1 MFKSII
7 ISLSALS
14 LGLSGLTSSI
24 DAIKNHNYFTN
35 QITKTI
41 SKHSQQ
47 LQINNTIQPVNRQN
61 TFQQDSPQ
69 TIINDIANDHIIV
82 PFGTN
87 PLISDPTTQ
96 NAIKIALQQANP
108 KITNA
113 DLKLIFISPDTQG
126 ETLSSTNYNP
136 VTVVA
141 KLGAQFATKQ
151 IYVKI
156 ASQPAPAINLYNPT
170 TSSSGLNSYTYNP
183 YDDDVF
189 LKSLVYNPNTKTVV
203 SNSTNLQG
211 QDLSDYGIM
220 QKSGNITPGLVLLNR
235 YLHNGFLIYNAHGY
249 IPVRATLATDQNAS
263 QKQTL
268 ITVNPQL
275 SNANGVNIGDYV
287 QLDLHWD
294 GATIKLMWHLIGEV
308 VAHLLSD
315 AIDTAIGISGFAI
328 LKNIVTSL
336 YELLTTD
343 VVTAAV
349 ELNVAV
355 DAAVDEIPAIGLL
368 IAGFL
373 AIVTTMLVSDA
384 IEVLQDLIE
393 STFQNNNFR
402 SYVYE
407 NWKKQHPSKKQLPS
421 DFTDMNIKYIAA
433 MPPHLSSL
441 MHYNLTFNLRFS
453 SLITNNLVSGNAQW
467 NQGVLLPHFIAPS
480 HFNPSLNTPSF
491 ITGNTSDFTI
501 VANADDLDNLDTWIG
516 QYPASGNSIAL
527 FKRIGWNSSD
537 ELKLAAGLTNQ
548 TLRNLQDKPTAWQ
561 IPENHFAV
569 IHVQKNTQNKY
580 QIVWSN
586 LANEQT
592 KQALLVSKKGYI
604 AASFINEN
612 SFNNITIDESVYLK
626 ILARYM
632 WCKNNWS
639 TLRTNPQ
646 MQQYKN
652 WTNYFANK
660 VLIPSKVNLYNYNH
674 NYTTIENAMEILGNT
689 FSNGVKMSRTIIS
702 SAQLY
707 SIYFNSG
714 SSAINIQ
721 TD

>member
-47 LQINNTIQPVNRQN
+47 LQINNTIQPVNYQN

-126 ETLSSTNYNP
+126 EMLSSTNYNP

-170 TSSSGLNSYTYNP
+170 TSSSGLNSYPYNP

-263 QKQTL
+263 QKQTV

-315 AIDTAIGISGFAI
+315 AIDTAIGMSGFVI
-328 LKNIVTSL
+328 LGNIIESIVE
-336 YELLTTD
+336 YLTTG

-349 ELNVAV
+349 ELNEAV
-355 DAAVDEIPAIGLL
+355 DAAVDEIPAIGPL

-373 AIVTTMLVSDA
+373 AIVTVMLVSDS
-384 IEVLQDLIE
+384 IEVLQNLIE
-393 STFQNNNFR
+393 STFQNINFR
-402 SYVYE
+402 KYVYE
-407 NWKKQHPSKKQLPS
+407 HWSKQYPPLPS
-421 DFTDMNIKYIAA
+421 NFTAKNPNHIYITV
-433 MPPHLSSL
+433 MPLHSSRL
-441 MHYNLTFNLRFS
+441 MHYSLTFNLRFS

-467 NQGVLLPHFIAPS
+467 NQSVALPSFIAPS

-491 ITGNTSDFTI
+491 ITGNTNDFTI
-501 VANADDLDNLDTWIG
+501 VANADDLKRITQDVDPGGVSTIAELFKELQWDNL
-516 QYPASGNSIAL
+516 AS
-527 FKRIGWNSSD
+527 FP
-537 ELKLAAGLTNQ
+537 GLT
-548 TLRNLQDKPTAWQ
+548 LQDLNELNDHPTAWQ

-569 IHVQKNTQNKY
+569 IHVKKMNNQY
-580 QIVWSN
+580 QIIWSN
-586 LANEQT
+586 LANQQT
-592 KQALLVSKKGYI
+592 KQSLPGREI
-604 AASFINEN
+604 NASFINEGN
-612 SFNNITIDESVYLK
+612 LNNITIDESVYLK
-626 ILARYM
+626 ILTRYM
-632 WCKNNWS
+632 WCRNNWP
-639 TLRTNPQ
+639 TLETDPQ
-646 MQQYKN
+646 VRQYKN
-652 WTNYFANK
+652 WTNYFVHK
-660 VLIPSKVNLYNYNH
+660 VLIPSKVNLYNYSN
-674 NYTTIENAMEILGNT
+674 NYTAIENAMEILGNT

-702 SAQLY
+702 STQLY

-714 SSAINIQ
+714 SNTINIQ